1 MKESIG
7 KDISSYYSFST
18 SYWKSQLRKENKR
31 YKNSEGRYKTVYV
44 LDDIIAYRKSKIM
57 DGTTPGTNKN
67 YSKLSGHKVNIQKP
81 TIFLYI
87 SKE

>member
-57 DGTTPGTNKN
+57 DGTTPGTNN
-67 YSKLSGHKVNIQKP
+67 YSKVTRNNIGYRIVVAQ
-81 TIFLYI
+81 
-87 SKE
+87 